1 MGRSVRR
8 FRQKA
13 SEKSSESETFYVTVE
28 PPASTAEALAFLTEG
43 EEVACQ
49 PIGWGSNYS
58 FALVLR
64 RGEEQRLAVYK
75 PRRGEVP
82 LWDFPDGTLY
92 RREYASFLVS
102 QALGWDFV
110 PPTVIGNGPHG
121 VGSIQ
126 LYVDPEPNLD
136 PDTLRK
142 TNEAELMRIFLFDI
156 FANNA
161 DRKSGHCLRDRQGK
175 LWGIDHG
182 LTFNVATKL
191 RTVIWDF
198 CGEPIPAN
206 ILAEMTSFLADSP
219 RIDALN
225 AQLRELLDKSEI
237 ATFYARLERL
247 AKHGKFPDLDPY
259 RNVPRGWW

>member
-1 MGRSVRR
+1 MGRSLRR
-8 FRQKA
+8 FRKEPSQ
-13 SEKSSESETFYVTVE
+13 SEAVYVTFE
-28 PPASTAEALAFLTEG
+28 PLASTADALTFLAEG
-43 EEVACQ
+43 EAIASQ

-102 QALGWDFV
+102 QALGWDFI

-126 LYVDPEPNLD
+126 LYVDAD
-136 PDTLRK
+136 SGSDSSALRR
-142 TNEAELMRIFLFDI
+142 TNEADLMRIFLFDV

-161 DRKSGHCLRDRQGK
+161 DRKSGHCLRDANGK

-182 LTFNVATKL
+182 LTFNAVTKL

-198 CGEPIPAN
+198 CGEPIPPS
-206 ILAEMTSFLADSP
+206 ILGEMTSFLADAS
-219 RIDALN
+219 RIERLD
-225 AQLRELLDKSEI
+225 AQLRELLDKSEVGI
-237 ATFYARLERL
+237 FFARLERL
-247 AKHGKFPDLDPY
+247 VKHGKFPNLDPH

>member
-1 MGRSVRR
+1 MVGRPRR
-8 FRQKA
+8 FRKET
-13 SEKSSESETFYVTVE
+13 SEPSESEAIYVTFD
-28 PPASTAEALAFLTEG
+28 PLASTADALNFLAEG
-43 EEVACQ
+43 EAIASQ

-92 RREYASFLVS
+92 RREYAAFLVT
-102 QALGWDFV
+102 QALGWAFI
-110 PPTVIGNGPHG
+110 PPTIIGNGPHG

-126 LYVDPEPNLD
+126 LYVDADQETD
-136 PDTLRK
+136 SDRLRK
-142 TNEAELMRIFLFDI
+142 TNEADLMRIFLFDV

-161 DRKSGHCLRDRQGK
+161 DRKSGHCLRDRNGK

-182 LTFNVATKL
+182 LTFNAAAKL

-198 CGEPIPAN
+198 CGEPIPSS
-206 ILAEMTSFLADSP
+206 ILGEMTSFLADAP
-219 RIDALN
+219 RVETLG
-225 AQLRELLDKSEI
+225 AQLRELLDKSEVG
-237 ATFYARLERL
+237 TFFARFERL
-247 AKHGKFPDLDPY
+247 ANHGKFPNLDPR